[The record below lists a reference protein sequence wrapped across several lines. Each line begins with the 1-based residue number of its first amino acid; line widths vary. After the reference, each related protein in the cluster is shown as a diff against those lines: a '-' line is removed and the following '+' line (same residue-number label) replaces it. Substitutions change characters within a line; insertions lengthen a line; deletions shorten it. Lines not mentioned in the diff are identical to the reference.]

1 MNKTKKRFLI
11 IWCLNVL
18 CFIILFIHGRIMKIE
33 FLNTFEFKYIKLILI
48 IYVIYDFFKINL
60 SSNTVDSKMIYILLL
75 FVCIPFVIAGV
86 TYLLKLNLYRIS
98 EFSFFVLF
106 TTFFRWASICVE
118 TVDYLKLKEK

>member
-1 MNKTKKRFLI
+1 MNKTKKSFFI

-18 CFIILFIHGRIMKIE
+18 CFIFLFIHGRIMKSE

-48 IYVIYDFFKINL
+48 IYIIYDFFKISL
-60 SSNTVDSKMIYILLL
+60 SSNNIDSKMIYVLVL

-106 TTFFRWASICVE
+106 TILFRWASICVK